1 MQPDYESYLFSLP
14 ELVRF
19 GLEGCLVLGIV
30 SLLFYDSLLAFW
42 LCLLPFVYIYL
53 KKKRQI
59 LCERRKQLLGEQFR
73 EVILAVSSHIQAGLS
88 VENAFY
94 EANRDIRML
103 YGEDSLMAQELAW
116 LLRRINNNESLEQV
130 LLELGKRS
138 GVEDIREF
146 AEIFA
151 IAKRGGGEIR
161 GMIAKTAINIGDK
174 MEVRREMETIMSEKK
189 LEQRI
194 MQCMP
199 FALIGY
205 LTFTSPGLLDSL
217 YHNLVGILLM
227 TGCLGVYVLA
237 YYLSDK
243 ILDIDI

>member
-1 MQPDYESYLFSLP
+1 M
-14 ELVRF
+14 
-19 GLEGCLVLGIV
+19 VLGVV
-30 SLLFYDSLLAFW
+30 SVLFYDSLLAFW
-42 LCLLPFVYIYL
+42 LFLLPCVYVYL
-53 KKKRQI
+53 KKKRKT
-59 LCERRKQLLGEQFR
+59 LCERRKQLLSEQFR
-73 EVILAVSSHIQAGLS
+73 EVILAASSHIQAGLS
-88 VENAFY
+88 IENAFG
-94 EANRDIRML
+94 EAHRDIQML

-116 LLRRINNNESLEQV
+116 LLRRINNNEALEQV

-138 GVEDIREF
+138 GVGDIREF

-151 IAKRGGGEIR
+151 IAKRGGGELR
-161 GMIAKTAINIGDK
+161 GMITKTAVIIGDK
-174 MEVRREMETIMSEKK
+174 MEIRREMDTIMSEKK

-205 LTFTSPGLLDSL
+205 LTLTSPGLLDSL
-217 YHNLVGILLM
+217 YHNLVGVLLM

-243 ILDIDI
+243 ILDIAI